1 MNYKNKVKNKTTDPE
16 VKFSF
21 KYHFKIIEL
30 IFSEMYDSEYIGL
43 NNNNRLLYV
52 ILGTIILQY
61 RSNLRIQIEYLEITV
76 LLGEK
81 EIHRKLKKCR
91 CISDI

>member
-16 VKFSF
+16 IKFSF

-76 LLGEK
+76 LLG
-81 EIHRKLKKCR
+81 
-91 CISDI
+91 

>member
-52 ILGTIILQY
+52 ILGTIILQ
-61 RSNLRIQIEYLEITV
+61 
-76 LLGEK
+76 
-81 EIHRKLKKCR
+81 
-91 CISDI
+91 